1 VTDAVGF
8 VGLGVM
14 GEAMCRNV
22 VRRSG
27 RRVIVFDIDRERVD
41 RLATDGA
48 IGATSVAEVAGA
60 ADIVLLSLPSAVQVE
75 QVVAGPEGLLPSLR
89 AGQLVVDH
97 STSPLS
103 LTRQLAVRCQERGAR
118 FCDAPVARTRHAA
131 IEGTLSIMVG
141 GASDDVERVRP
152 ILECMASDI
161 THCGDVGTGQVMK
174 LMNNMVLVQNVVAL
188 AEALAIGTRA
198 GIDGAL
204 LLDTLSKGSADS
216 FALRNHGMKA
226 MLPDE
231 FPDDA
236 FPTVYARKDLEYA
249 LELAADVHVAARG
262 AELARTLLD
271 ETIAAGYEREY
282 FPVLRRV
289 VERSVEG

>member
-1 VTDAVGF
+1 
-8 VGLGVM
+8 
-14 GEAMCRNV
+14 
-22 VRRSG
+22 
-27 RRVIVFDIDRERVD
+27 
-41 RLATDGA
+41 
-48 IGATSVAEVAGA
+48 
-60 ADIVLLSLPSAVQVE
+60 
-75 QVVAGPEGLLPSLR
+75 
-89 AGQLVVDH
+89 
-97 STSPLS
+97 
-103 LTRQLAVRCQERGAR
+103 
-118 FCDAPVARTRHAA
+118 
-131 IEGTLSIMVG
+131 
-141 GASDDVERVRP
+141 VRP